1 MRALDAIA
9 SRYGQRP
16 SAILGISD
24 SWAAYQFD
32 LAVLNAGRTGESG
45 EPGEAQGRKPFS
57 GLGGKARKMQVPESG
72 VW

>member
-24 SWAAYQFD
+24 AWAAYQFD

-45 EPGEAQGRKPFS
+45 NAEGTAGGKPYS
-57 GLGGKARKMQVPESG
+57 GLGRKARKMAVPESG

>member
-16 SAILGISD
+16 STILGIRD
-24 SWAAYQFD
+24 AWAAYQLD
-32 LAVLNAGRTGESG
+32 LAVLNAALSGAGG
-45 EPGEAQGRKPFS
+45 EPGQAGRKPYS
-57 GLGGKARKMQVPESG
+57 GLGGKARKMKVPESG